1 MLTALRDVSSAR
13 EGTRRASL
21 ETPPSALLTIR
32 NLSIS
37 FRGPCGLVR
46 ALHNFD
52 LDVAPGESLGIVGE
66 SGSGKS
72 ITWLGLLGLLP
83 SAQVE
88 GSARMNGAELIGLP
102 ERKLASWRGKRI
114 AMIFQDPTSSLNP
127 VHRIGG
133 QIAESLRLHQGL
145 SGAVA
150 RTEARRFLERVH
162 IPDAAQK
169 LNAYPH
175 ELSGGMNQ
183 RVMIA
188 LALAANPDLL
198 VADEPTTALDVTIQA
213 QIIELLKE
221 IRRDTGMAL
230 VTISHDLG
238 VIAELADRVLVM
250 YAGRPVEEAPVQR
263 IFKAAGHP
271 YTQGLLAA
279 VPQMTGVRRR
289 LVTIP
294 GQTPEPSSL
303 PPGCAFAPRCPF
315 SAPACDRGAPSPVSL
330 NPHHWAACRE
340 AEAGRQL
347 FDLSA

>member
-1 MLTALRDVSSAR
+1 MVCFNPTTPVLEGSASFLTEANDSR
-13 EGTRRASL
+13 
-21 ETPPSALLTIR
+21 LLSVE

-37 FRGPCGLVR
+37 FSGAHGWIR
-46 ALHNFD
+46 ALDNFN
-52 LDVAPGESLGIVGE
+52 LDIARGESLGIVGE

-72 ITWLGLLGLLP
+72 VTWLGVLGLLP
-83 SAQVE
+83 SARVE
-88 GSARMNGAELIGLP
+88 GSARMRGAELIGLP
-102 ERKLASWRGKRI
+102 ERKLSSWRGKRI

-127 VHRIGG
+127 VHRIGS
-133 QIAESLRLHQGL
+133 QIAESLSLHQGL
-145 SGAVA
+145 SGAAA

-188 LALAANPDLL
+188 LALAGNPDLL

-238 VIAELADRVLVM
+238 VIAELADRVVVM
-250 YAGRPVEEAPVQR
+250 YAGRPVEEAPVGR

-289 LVTIP
+289 LVAIP
-294 GQTPEPSSL
+294 GQTPEPSNL

-315 SAPACDRGAPSPVSL
+315 SDPACEIGAPSPVSL
-330 NPHHWAACRE
+330 RRDHWAACRE

-347 FDLSA
+347 FDLTA

>member
-1 MLTALRDVSSAR
+1 M
-13 EGTRRASL
+13 
-21 ETPPSALLTIR
+21 ALLSICD
-32 NLSIS
+32 LSIS
-37 FRGPCGLVR
+37 FSASQGWVR
-46 ALHNFD
+46 ALDNFT

-72 ITWLGLLGLLP
+72 VTWLGVLGLLP
-83 SAQVE
+83 SARVQ
-88 GSARMNGAELIGLP
+88 GSARMGGAELIGLP
-102 ERKLASWRGKRI
+102 ERKLSSWRGKRI

-127 VHRIGG
+127 VHRIGS
-133 QIAESLRLHQGL
+133 QIAESLSLHQGL
-145 SGAVA
+145 SGAAA

-213 QIIELLKE
+213 QIVELLKE

-238 VIAELADRVLVM
+238 VIAELADRVVVM
-250 YAGRPVEEAPVQR
+250 YAGRSVEEAPVER
-263 IFKAAGHP
+263 IFKSAGHP

-294 GQTPEPSSL
+294 GQTPEPSNL
-303 PPGCAFAPRCPF
+303 PAGCAFSPRCPF
-315 SAPACDRGAPSPVSL
+315 STPACELGPPSPVSL
-330 NPHHWAACRE
+330 HRDHWAACRE

-347 FDLSA
+347 FDLTA